1 MSQSINL
8 IPQEEQQAQQ
18 KTQIVR
24 MSTIFSIFLLI
35 LVGGIAGY
43 YFYLSNSMS
52 SRLAAE
58 TANTEALR
66 GEIKRLASIEIVA
79 RNLDKKYTTL
89 KDIFNTREKYSLVL
103 KDLKVRTPQS
113 ITVTDLSL
121 AKDQTL
127 AVSGDGTD
135 YLAVSAFASYLTGEN
150 VAQSTEAEKYPELEK
165 NKIFKAVS
173 LNSVSL
179 DAQKK
184 NVNFFLVLSYI
195 KEALTK

>member
-24 MSTIFSIFLLI
+24 MSTIFSIILLI

-58 TANTEALR
+58 TATTEALR
-66 GEIKRLASIEIVA
+66 GEIKKLASIEIVA

-89 KDIFNTREKYSLVL
+89 RDIFNTREKYSLVL